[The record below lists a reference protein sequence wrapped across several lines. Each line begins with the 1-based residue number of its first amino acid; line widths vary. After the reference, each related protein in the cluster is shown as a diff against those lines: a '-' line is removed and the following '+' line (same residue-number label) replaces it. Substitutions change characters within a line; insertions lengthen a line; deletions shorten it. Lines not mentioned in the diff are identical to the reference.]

1 MPMHY
6 KGATRE
12 IKTARWNIR
21 QAERILRLQYH
32 GASDVA
38 LLDKAHAYLSAA
50 LEHIARE
57 IDAAM
62 RQLRIP
68 EESRP

>member
-1 MPMHY
+1 MVMHY

-21 QAERILRLQYH
+21 QADRILRHEYY
-32 GASDVA
+32 GASNVD
-38 LLDKAHAYLSAA
+38 LLDKAHAHLSAA
-50 LEHIARE
+50 LEHITRE
-57 IDAAM
+57 IDAAI

-68 EESRP
+68 TETTP